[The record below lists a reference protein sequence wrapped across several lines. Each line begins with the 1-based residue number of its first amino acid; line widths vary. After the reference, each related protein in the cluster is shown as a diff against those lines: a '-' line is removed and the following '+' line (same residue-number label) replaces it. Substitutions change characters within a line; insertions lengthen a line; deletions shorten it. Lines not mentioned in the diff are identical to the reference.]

1 MDKTKI
7 VKFYTSLYKI
17 RRVEEEI
24 TRIYPTDKIKSPVH
38 LSIGQ
43 EAISVGVCE
52 TLQSDDVVFGTYR
65 GHALYLAK
73 GGNLNEMIAE
83 LYGKI
88 TGSNKGKGG
97 SMHLIDVKAGVMGQS
112 AVVGTTIPQAVGYA
126 YAQKYLKSKRI
137 VVSFF
142 GDGAVEEGVFH
153 ESMNFAALKKL
164 PIIFICENNYYA
176 IHTHQT
182 QRQSNLN
189 IWEKAQSYGIPSE
202 RIEGNDIFKI
212 YEKISETVKT
222 LRGGKTGPFFFE
234 CMTYRW
240 REHVGPNDD
249 FHLGYRTEKEREPW
263 IKNDQVQKLAAL
275 IDPKKR
281 KKIETQVENEIK
293 EAFEFAEK
301 SPFPKDSEL
310 FSNVFKEN

>member
-1 MDKTKI
+1 MDEARLVKI
-7 VKFYTSLYKI
+7 YTSLYKI

-24 TRIYPTDKIKSPVH
+24 GKVYPTDKIKSPVH

-52 TLQSDDVVFGTYR
+52 ALLADDIVFGTYR

-73 GGNLNEMIAE
+73 GGNLKKMIAE
-83 LYGKI
+83 LYGKA

-97 SMHLIDVKAGVMGQS
+97 SMHLIDTKMGVMGQS
-112 AVVGTTIPQAVGYA
+112 AVVATTIPQAVGYA
-126 YAQKYLKSKRI
+126 YAQKYLKSKKI

-153 ESMNFAALKKL
+153 ESINFAALKKL
-164 PIIFICENNYYA
+164 PIIFICENNFYA
-176 IHTHQT
+176 IHTRHE
-182 QRQSNLN
+182 QRQANPN
-189 IWEKAQSYGIPSE
+189 IWEIAESYKVPSE
-202 RIEGNDIFKI
+202 RIEDNDIFTI
-212 YEKISETVKT
+212 YEKVGQKVEA
-222 LRGGKTGPFFFE
+222 LRNGDEGPFFFE

-240 REHVGPNDD
+240 KEHVGPGDD

-263 IKNDQVQKLAAL
+263 VKNDQLQKVAEL

-281 KKIETQVENEIK
+281 KDIESQVENEIK

-301 SPFPKDSEL
+301 SPFPKDLEL
-310 FSNVFKEN
+310 FTDVFKD